1 MAEWWVDLF
10 ASPGWQA
17 VQLGWESAEDADDQV
32 DRIVRALRLEPGMRV
47 LDVPCG
53 TGRIGARLAA
63 LGFDV
68 VGVDLT
74 DRFLEEGR
82 SRGDGVR
89 YERGDMRELGFD
101 AEFDAALCFWG
112 SFGYFE
118 RDGDLAQARS
128 AARALRQGGR
138 YLVDAPTVETILTR
152 FRERN
157 WFEVGDST
165 VLQETA
171 FVPGTGRVETTWTF
185 LREGAQSRQH
195 SSMRLYSLHELT
207 DLLTE
212 AGFSSFEALDD
223 ELEPFALG
231 AGRLWLVATR

>member
-1 MAEWWVDLF
+1 
-10 ASPGWQA
+10 
-17 VQLGWESAEDADDQV
+17 
-32 DRIVRALRLEPGMRV
+32 
-47 LDVPCG
+47 
-53 TGRIGARLAA
+53 
-63 LGFDV
+63 
-68 VGVDLT
+68 
-74 DRFLEEGR
+74 
-82 SRGDGVR
+82 DGVR

-128 AARALRQGGR
+128 AARALRKGGR
-138 YLVDAPTVETILTR
+138 YLFDAPTVETILTR

-212 AGFSSFEALDD
+212 A
-223 ELEPFALG
+223 
-231 AGRLWLVATR
+231 